1 MQGFRT
7 RALAFA
13 CCVIVGGAAT
23 VTAQA
28 APPASAPPASAPPA
42 SVPPASATGS
52 ATAASNAVAAGA
64 ASAGAV
70 PPASTTP
77 ATGTTSASNA
87 VSTGALAARNAGPS
101 SAPASAASS
110 GGTGNIESNPFFKPS
125 TLPFGAPDF
134 AKIKASDYVPAI
146 EVGMRQQMA
155 EIDKIANDPAPPTF
169 DNTLVAMERTGRMLT
184 RVMNVFELYT
194 GADTTPVLQKISEEE
209 APKLAAHQDAIFL
222 DQKLYDR
229 V

>member
-13 CCVIVGGAAT
+13 CCAIVGGAAT

-52 ATAASNAVAAGA
+52 ATAASNALAAGA

-77 ATGTTSASNA
+77 ATGTTSA
-87 VSTGALAARNAGPS
+87 S